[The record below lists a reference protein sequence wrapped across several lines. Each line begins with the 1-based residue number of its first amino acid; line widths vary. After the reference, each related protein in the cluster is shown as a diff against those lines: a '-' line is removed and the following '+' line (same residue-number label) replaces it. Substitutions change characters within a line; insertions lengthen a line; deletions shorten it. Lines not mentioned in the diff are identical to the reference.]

1 MSGCHT
7 LVRTTAAGAP
17 GIACVSRIAPPV
29 GVTMVMEASLQRAA
43 STSRGQNPCCSRR
56 PAAHQRF
63 DSQPVLLLCP
73 WSGVTIVNR
82 RLAPA
87 RRQHRLRAEPL
98 LQPQACGKRGHS
110 VETTWCAVSE
120 G

>member
-1 MSGCHT
+1 MRQQYRATGTFHHHCHHSTIIVITYINPVDLMSGCHT

-56 PAAHQRF
+56 PAAHKRF
-63 DSQPVLLLCP
+63 NSQLVL
-73 WSGVTIVNR
+73 SAV
-82 RLAPA
+82 
-87 RRQHRLRAEPL
+87 
-98 LQPQACGKRGHS
+98 S
-110 VETTWCAVSE
+110 VEWCDHCE
-120 G
+120 